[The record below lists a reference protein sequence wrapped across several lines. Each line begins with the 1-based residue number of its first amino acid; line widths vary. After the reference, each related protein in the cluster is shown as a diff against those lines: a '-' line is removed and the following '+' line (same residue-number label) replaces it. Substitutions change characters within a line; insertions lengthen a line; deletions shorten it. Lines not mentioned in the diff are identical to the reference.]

1 MAIKPILADVS
12 ISLEDLKDNPLS
24 VIDEELTN
32 GFPVAV
38 ISNDEPVFY
47 CISAEKY
54 EMLLDKIDDLE
65 LSKLVFERENEP
77 SVKVKIDDL

>member
-12 ISLEDLKDNPLS
+12 ISLEYFKDNPLS
-24 VIDEELTN
+24 VIDEELN

-38 ISNDEPVFY
+38 INNDEPVFY

-54 EMLLDKIDDLE
+54 EMLLDRFDDLE